1 MFNWT
6 KNVIFDRKAIKLF
19 LKLPQSLNTEMNK
32 TRILYE
38 TIYIHFFRVVNDNR
52 SIDRIDDRNVIL
64 IDSHRIEII

>member
-6 KNVIFDRKAIKLF
+6 KNIIFDRKAIKLF